1 MVLLFNLVLPR
12 KRGFT
17 AFFTAS
23 WCWILFKAISPF
35 PGGCGRLCSQI
46 LCGGPVRNRTA
57 ALSVMSQPL
66 YLLSHRPVLPALAS
80 VSRPSLA
87 GGIRGA
93 SRSGWQRQPES
104 NQRIREPKARA
115 LPLGD
120 VSIEEGR
127 RSTTALGCFYSMVD
141 QLNAAPFF
149 TAYRLRLFANPVGVR
164 HSQLLICESLL
175 VYFRAAKTQN
185 EEKGR
190 FPHALESVTGLEP
203 ATPCLE
209 GRCSTS

>member
-66 YLLSHRPVLPALAS
+66 YLLSHRPVLPAPAS

-87 GGIRGA
+87 DGIWGA
-93 SRSGWQRQPES
+93 SRSGWQRQPEL
-104 NQRIREPKARA
+104 NQRIRGPKSRA

-127 RSTTALGCFYSMVD
+127 RSATALGCFYIMVD
-141 QLNAAPFF
+141 QLNAAPF
-149 TAYRLRLFANPVGVR
+149 LRHIGCAFLPTPSGFAT
-164 HSQLLICESLL
+164 HSC
-175 VYFRAAKTQN
+175 
-185 EEKGR
+185 
-190 FPHALESVTGLEP
+190 
-203 ATPCLE
+203 
-209 GRCSTS
+209 